1 METVKDYYTIFF
13 VVLLGFSITV
23 LICLLIIK
31 IVKKLMY
38 KYKKNAER
46 KARKKMRMLRN
57 REAIKKNQNINSVL

>member
-1 METVKDYYTIFF
+1 METAKDYYTIFF